1 MALTKPLPDAKLPLW
16 IGGQSPAQYYVEYW
30 LQLDAQVRGNSNLS
44 GTFETL
50 GELAGINLQ
59 LASYVLVLTD
69 KGKTIEMNV
78 AGANTLTIP
87 PNSSV
92 AFPIKAYLNLA
103 QVGAGQTTITPG
115 VGVAIHARN
124 GLKTAGQWALATF
137 YQRATDE
144 WIAAGD
150 LTP

>member
-1 MALTKPLPDAKLPLW
+1 MALTKPLPDAKLPLS
-16 IGGQSPAQYYVEYW
+16 IGGQLPAQYYIEYW

-44 GTFETL
+44 GSFEIL

-92 AFPIKAYLNLA
+92 AFPIKSYLNLA
-103 QVGAGQTTITPG
+103 QVGAGQTTIAPG
-115 VGVAIHARN
+115 AGVTIHARN
-124 GLKTAGQWALATF
+124 GLKTAGQWALVTF
-137 YQRATDE
+137 YQRAIDE
-144 WIAAGD
+144 WICGGD